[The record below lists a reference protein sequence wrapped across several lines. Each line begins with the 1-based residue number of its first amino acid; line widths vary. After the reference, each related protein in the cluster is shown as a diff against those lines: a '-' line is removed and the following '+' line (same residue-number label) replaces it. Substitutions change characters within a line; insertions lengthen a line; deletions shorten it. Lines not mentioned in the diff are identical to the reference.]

1 MKAARAYQ
9 CLQEKPGERF
19 LPPALVALFK
29 SLASGKGVVG
39 VQDRRGARM
48 TTKGEVPALLDLCA
62 AAGAQVR
69 ARLGAV
75 KVLPKARLRI
85 RTVADA
91 AAFAIAGLQRYQ

>member
-1 MKAARAYQ
+1 
-9 CLQEKPGERF
+9 
-19 LPPALVALFK
+19 
-29 SLASGKGVVG
+29 
-39 VQDRRGARM
+39 M
-48 TTKGEVPALLDLCA
+48 TTKGEVPALLHLCA